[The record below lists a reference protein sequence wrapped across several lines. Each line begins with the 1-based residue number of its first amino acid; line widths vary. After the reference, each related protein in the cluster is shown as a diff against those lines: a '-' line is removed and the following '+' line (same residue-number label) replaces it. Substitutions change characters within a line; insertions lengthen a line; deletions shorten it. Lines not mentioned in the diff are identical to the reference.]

1 MSEAKSSGTES
12 RKTSAAEPRGGSDPT
27 TPGVHV
33 ARNAASDTMVAVG
46 DVLGATIHAA
56 ADLGEDVVHGVGRVA
71 RTAVDETANVLAG
84 ISGGLRDVFNAGVSG
99 RSHESSHGSRT
110 GTGS

>member
-1 MSEAKSSGTES
+1 MSEAKPSGTES
-12 RKTSAAEPRGGSDPT
+12 RKPSASEPRGGREAT

-33 ARNAASDTMVAVG
+33 ARNAVSDTMVAVG
-46 DVLGATIHAA
+46 DVLGATVHTA

-84 ISGGLRDVFNAGVSG
+84 ISGGLRGIVNAGMSG
-99 RSHESSHGSRT
+99 RSRDSKT
-110 GTGS
+110 GT